1 MDTILTDILFALA
14 RAGVATFLA
23 RELYAVTVP
32 AMLVFSLTVYAII
45 TRDPLRTSL
54 PPYIGFSGLWR
65 VLRGRKRVLGR
76 RQVARLSVFG
86 RDAFWVSEA
95 VLNELIYSKQMVQV
109 FQGKGIFMEYTDKEK
124 MAVENVVPLYRWP
137 SDVGLFVY

>member
-1 MDTILTDILFALA
+1 MDAILTDILFSLA

-32 AMLVFSLTVYAII
+32 VMLLFSLTVYLII

-54 PPYIGFSGLWR
+54 PPYIGLKGLWR
-65 VLRGRKRVLGR
+65 VLHGHKRILGR
-76 RQVARLSVFG
+76 REIARLSVLG
-86 RDAFWVSEA
+86 RDAFWVSEG

-124 MAVENVVPLYRWP
+124 MAVENVVPGQSVLN
-137 SDVGLFVY
+137 